1 MFGKKET
8 PKSGG
13 TGRPT
18 SAPGNALNSLVQGT
32 VITGDIKAPND
43 LRIDGTV
50 EGNVHCDAR
59 LIIGPA
65 GSISGEVICQNAMIE
80 GTFSGNIRV
89 QDTLNIREQATVE
102 GEVRYGK
109 LIVQPGAKLNGDV
122 RMNGSGGNGSVKPG
136 QAKAAVQ
143 QPRGADGKIARLE
156 KARN

>member
-8 PKSGG
+8 PKAG
-13 TGRPT
+13 TPNRSTG
-18 SAPGNALNSLVQGT
+18 APGNALNSLVQGT

-43 LRIDGTV
+43 LRVDGTIN
-50 EGNVHCDAR
+50 GNVHCDAR

-102 GEVRYGK
+102 GEIRYGK
-109 LIVQPGAKLNGDV
+109 LIVQPGARLNGDV
-122 RMNGSGGNGSVKPG
+122 RMNGSGGNGNVKPG
-136 QAKAAVQ
+136 QAKSANQ
-143 QPRGADGKIARLE
+143 KPRSADEKVARLQ
-156 KARN
+156 KAAN